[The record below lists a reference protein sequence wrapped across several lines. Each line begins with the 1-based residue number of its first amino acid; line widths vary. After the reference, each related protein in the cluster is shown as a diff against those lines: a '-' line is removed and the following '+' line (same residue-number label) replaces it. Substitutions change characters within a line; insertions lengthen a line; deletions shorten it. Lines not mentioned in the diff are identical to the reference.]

1 MAKRTPEVDK
11 LYESGYVYPDY
22 FPELVQNE
30 MMMYHRIAN
39 AQKIHRR
46 QLHLGIRRMKIYS
59 FYLNKWLSEEMLR
72 PKFVA
77 SLSKIMIIK
86 QMLTGFDEFSH
97 YWNMLRDII
106 GRDEGGV
113 FLD

>member
-11 LYESGYVYPDY
+11 LYESGNVYPDY
-22 FPELVQNE
+22 IPELVKNE
-30 MMMYHRIAN
+30 IMLYHRIAN
-39 AQKIHRR
+39 AQKIHR
-46 QLHLGIRRMKIYS
+46 QQIRRMKIYS
-59 FYLNKWLSEEMLR
+59 SYLNKWLSEETLS
-72 PKFVA
+72 PKFVN
-77 SLSKIMIIK
+77 SLRKIMIIK

-113 FLD
+113 FLDW